1 MACCAPPPGRFERRS
16 SSACQSVPNKKLG
29 VLGIGYNPAMPKAR
43 VYITLKPTLL
53 DAQGR
58 TIQNALHQLGFE
70 GVQSVRVGKYLEIEL
85 APDGDP
91 HAQIESMCQ
100 QLLANPVIE
109 QYRYEVVDE

>member
-1 MACCAPPPGRFERRS
+1 MTGT
-16 SSACQSVPNKKLG
+16 G
-29 VLGIGYNPAMPKAR
+29 VIVSKGYNWVMPKAR

-58 TIQNALHQLGFE
+58 TIENALHQLGFN
-70 GVQSVRVGKYLEIEL
+70 GVRSVRVGKYIEIEL

-91 HAQIESMCQ
+91 SVQIEAMCQ

-109 QYRYEVVDE
+109 QYRYEVIDE